1 MTVKTNDGKIN
12 DMKIALISDIH
23 GNIPALEA
31 VYKSILDKN
40 ISEIYNLGDSCYGP
54 LWPEETA
61 QFIIKNNIISIMG
74 NGDEDLIKYP
84 LKNETVKY
92 IISQLSEKSINWIKN
107 LPAIYENN
115 DVTLFHG
122 SPNNSGKYFLEKIVN
137 KQIVIKS
144 NDEIKE
150 TIKDIKSKYICFGHS
165 HLERILKI
173 NDQILINA
181 GSVGLPAYL
190 ENEPE
195 HKIETFNNYAK
206 YVIIENRNIEICNVE
221 YDYKSSCKK
230 AEENNR
236 NDWSTCIKYGR
247 IIE

>member
-1 MTVKTNDGKIN
+1 MT
-12 DMKIALISDIH
+12 IALISDIH

-84 LKNETVKY
+84 LKNEAIKY
-92 IISQLSEKSINWIKN
+92 TISQLSEKSINWIKN

-115 DVTLFHG
+115 DITLFHG
-122 SPNNSGKYFLEKIVN
+122 SPNNNGKYFLENIVN

-150 TIKDIKSKYICFGHS
+150 NIKDIKSKYICFGHS

-190 ENEPE
+190 EYEPK

-236 NDWSTCIKYGR
+236 NDWSTCIKFGR
-247 IIE
+247 VIE